1 MPISGCCT
9 YSQTHLGISSWGS
22 FTYQTSYK
30 ICVLPGAAYF
40 HTSSLSTNHLASSA
54 VGPNAQIT
62 YGYPAN
68 LWLQEINVRLH
79 SLDRATS
86 NVHAAVTM
94 AKSGNAESGGEEAAT
109 KHRLTACQESRTVI
123 STDCNPE
130 RSLLDNTGKRAL
142 ENRLL
147 SAWEPTTTVQPS
159 TCQGFSYSP
168 QSLRVSFPVLLPLIK
183 SYTSHAFHNFSNILS
198 KRRHTFNENQLRLVP
213 DSWLSSYIC
222 LQSLPLQDRKLSG
235 NSPKSFTSLLQTLF
249 ESLNNNLDEVG

>member
-9 YSQTHLGISSWGS
+9 YSQTHLAIYSWES
-22 FTYQTSYK
+22 FTYQTSYR

-40 HTSSLSTNHLASSA
+40 HTSSLYTNHLASSA
-54 VGPNAQIT
+54 VGPNPQIT
-62 YGYPAN
+62 YDYPAN

-86 NVHAAVTM
+86 HVHAAVTT

-109 KHRLTACQESRTVI
+109 KHRLTACQEGRTVI
-123 STDCNPE
+123 SQTVTLKGPCRPHC
-130 RSLLDNTGKRAL
+130 KRAL
-142 ENRLL
+142 ENRLP
-147 SAWEPTTTVQPS
+147 SAWEPTTAAQPS
-159 TCQGFSYSP
+159 THV
-168 QSLRVSFPVLLPLIK
+168 RVSVTVHGVLGYLFLSFYPLIK
-183 SYTSHAFHNFSNILS
+183 SCTTHAFHNFSNILS